1 MEKNG
6 TVMDYLRWRGDLPF
20 CRDGFNEVDNLVLC
34 IISYINFRRFDDL
47 KTTDPAKAVALPKVA
62 ARLTEEDE
70 QRGLSELAYIPLMR
84 LAAETERFRDV
95 RMFGFTHEWDEAKEM
110 QFDAVSYLLPD
121 DTLFV
126 AFMGT
131 DTSLVGWKEDFNMS
145 FLSAVPAQER
155 AAAYTVEMAAACRRC
170 KLRIGGHSKGGNLA
184 AWAAIHLPAD
194 LQTGRLLD
202 AYNNDGPGFAR
213 DMLET
218 PEYLRVSGKLHTY
231 IPESSIVGVLLEH
244 AEDYAVI
251 DSANRSVMQHEPL
264 SWNVVGT
271 KFVHLGQRS
280 QMGRLS
286 DDVLREWIG
295 SMTPAERAQF
305 TDALFDMLSLSGKAR
320 TLDDLRNGR
329 FSGGAAL
336 LKQYAG
342 ADEEQKKIINEVFRR
357 LAVDVKAELKKAA
370 GESLEGVKKAA
381 GESFEAAKNALSN
394 LTRGDREK

>member
-47 KTTDPAKAVALPKVA
+47 KTTDPAKAVALPEVA

-70 QRGLSELAYIPLMR
+70 QRGLSELEYIPLMR

-155 AAAYTVEMAAACRRC
+155 AVAYTVEMAAACRRC

-184 AWAAIHLPAD
+184 AWAAIHIPEN
-194 LQTGRLLD
+194 LQKRRLLA
-202 AYNNDGPGFAR
+202 AYNNDGPGFSH
-213 DMLET
+213 DMVDSEA
-218 PEYLRVSGKLHTY
+218 YRRVADKLHTY
-231 IPESSIVGVLLEH
+231 VPESSIVGVLLEH

-251 DSANRSVMQHEPL
+251 DSSNRSIMQHEPL
-264 SWNVVGT
+264 SWNVLGSR
-271 KFVHLGQRS
+271 FIHLGERS
-280 QMGRLS
+280 QMGKLS
-286 DDVLREWIG
+286 DDVLRQWIG
-295 SMTPAERAQF
+295 SMTPQEREQF
-305 TDALFDMLSLSGKAR
+305 SDALFDVLSLSGKAR
-320 TLDDLRNGR
+320 TLDDLRAGGLA
-329 FSGGAAL
+329 GGAAL
-336 LKQYAG
+336 LKQYNG
-342 ADEEQKKIINEVFRR
+342 ADEEDKKIISEIFRR

-370 GESLEGVKKAA
+370 GQSLKTAEKSLA
-381 GESFEAAKNALSN
+381 GMKHAITGFAK
-394 LTRGDREK
+394 GDKTDK

>member
-34 IISYINFRRFDDL
+34 IISYINFHRFDDL
-47 KTTDPAKAVALPKVA
+47 KTTDPAKAVALPEVA

-70 QRGLSELAYIPLMR
+70 QRGLSELAYIPLIR

-155 AAAYTVEMAAACRRC
+155 R

-184 AWAAIHLPAD
+184 AWAAIHIPAG
-194 LQTGRLLD
+194 LQKRRLLA
-202 AYNNDGPGFAR
+202 AYNNDGPGFSH
-213 DMLET
+213 DMVDSEA
-218 PEYLRVSGKLHTY
+218 YRRVADKLHTY
-231 IPESSIVGVLLEH
+231 VPESSIVGVLLEH

-251 DSANRSVMQHEPL
+251 DSSNRSIMQHEPL
-264 SWNVVGT
+264 SWNV
-271 KFVHLGQRS
+271 LGSRFIRLGERS
-280 QMGRLS
+280 QMGKLS
-286 DDVLREWIG
+286 DDVLRQWIG
-295 SMTPAERAQF
+295 SMTPQEREQF
-305 TDALFDMLSLSGKAR
+305 SDALFEVLSLSGKAR
-320 TLDDLRNGR
+320 TLDDLRAGGLA
-329 FSGGAAL
+329 GGAAL
-336 LKQYAG
+336 LKQYNG
-342 ADEEQKKIINEVFRR
+342 ANEEDKKIISEIFRR

-370 GESLEGVKKAA
+370 GQSLKTAEKSLADMKHAITG
-381 GESFEAAKNALSN
+381 FAK
-394 LTRGDREK
+394 GDKTDK

>member
-47 KTTDPAKAVALPKVA
+47 KTTDPAKAVALPEVA

-155 AAAYTVEMAAACRRC
+155 AAAYTVEMVAACRRC

-184 AWAAIHLPAD
+184 AWAAIHIPEN
-194 LQTGRLLD
+194 LQKRRLLA
-202 AYNNDGPGFAR
+202 AYNNDGPGFSH
-213 DMLET
+213 DMVDSEA
-218 PEYLRVSGKLHTY
+218 YRRVADKLHTY
-231 IPESSIVGVLLEH
+231 VPESSIVGVLLEH

-251 DSANRSVMQHEPL
+251 DSSNRSIMQHEPL
-264 SWNVVGT
+264 SWNVLGSR
-271 KFVHLGQRS
+271 FIHLGERS
-280 QMGRLS
+280 QMGKLS
-286 DDVLREWIG
+286 DDVLRQWIG
-295 SMTPAERAQF
+295 SMTPQEREQF
-305 TDALFDMLSLSGKAR
+305 SDALFDVLSLSGKAR
-320 TLDDLRNGR
+320 TLDDLRAGGLA
-329 FSGGAAL
+329 GGAAL
-336 LKQYAG
+336 LKQYNG
-342 ADEEQKKIINEVFRR
+342 ADEEDKKIISEIFRR

-370 GESLEGVKKAA
+370 GQSLKTAEKSLADMKHAITG
-381 GESFEAAKNALSN
+381 
-394 LTRGDREK
+394 LTKGNKTDK

>member
-1 MEKNG
+1 MDKNG
-6 TVMDYLRWRGDLPF
+6 TVMDYLRWRGDLTF
-20 CRDGFNEVDNLVLC
+20 AQDGFNEVDDLVLC
-34 IISYINFRRFDDL
+34 IISYLNFRRFDDL
-47 KTTDPAKAVALPKVA
+47 KTTDPARAVALPDVA

-70 QRGLSELAYIPLMR
+70 QLGLSELDYIPLMR

-95 RMFGFTHEWDEAKEM
+95 RMFGFTHEWDETKEM

-121 DTLFV
+121 DTLLV

-155 AAAYTVEMAAACRRC
+155 ATAYTVEMAAACPDR
-170 KLRIGGHSKGGNLA
+170 KLRIAGHSKGGNLA
-184 AWAAIHLPAD
+184 AWAAIYLPAE
-194 LQTGRLLD
+194 LQKDRLLS

-213 DMLET
+213 DMLDT
-218 PEYLRVSGKLHTY
+218 PEYRRVADKLHTY

-251 DSANRSVMQHEPL
+251 DSANRSIMQHEPL
-264 SWNVVGT
+264 SWSVVGT
-271 KFVHLGQRS
+271 RFVHLGQRS

-295 SMTPAERAQF
+295 SMTPAEREQF
-305 TDALFDMLSLSGKAR
+305 TDALFDVLSLSGKAR
-320 TLDDLRNGR
+320 TLDDLRSGGLA
-329 FSGGAAL
+329 GGAAL

-342 ADEEQKKIINEVFRR
+342 ADEEKKKIIAEIFRR
-357 LAVDVKAELKKAA
+357 LAVDVKDELKKAA
-370 GESLEGVKKAA
+370 GEGLEGVKKAA
-381 GESFEAAKNALSN
+381 GEGLEGVKTVLTN
-394 LTRGDREK
+394 LTKGEK

>member
-47 KTTDPAKAVALPKVA
+47 KTTDPAKAVALPEVA

-70 QRGLSELAYIPLMR
+70 QRGLSELAYIPLIR

-95 RMFGFTHEWDEAKEM
+95 RMFGFTHEWDEEKEM

-155 AAAYTVEMAAACRRC
+155 AAAYTVEMATACRRC

-184 AWAAIHLPAD
+184 AWAAIHIPEN
-194 LQTGRLLD
+194 LQKRRLLA
-202 AYNNDGPGFAR
+202 AYNNDGPGFSH
-213 DMLET
+213 DMVDSEA
-218 PEYLRVSGKLHTY
+218 YRRVADKLHTY
-231 IPESSIVGVLLEH
+231 VPESSIVGVLLEH

-251 DSANRSVMQHEPL
+251 DSSNRSIMQHEPL
-264 SWNVVGT
+264 SWNV
-271 KFVHLGQRS
+271 LGARFIRLGERS
-280 QMGRLS
+280 QMGKLS
-286 DDVLREWIG
+286 DDVLRQWIG
-295 SMTPAERAQF
+295 SMTPQEREQF
-305 TDALFDMLSLSGKAR
+305 SDALFDVLSLSGKAR
-320 TLDDLRNGR
+320 TLDDLRAGGLA
-329 FSGGAAL
+329 GGAAL
-336 LKQYAG
+336 LKQYNG
-342 ADEEQKKIINEVFRR
+342 ANEEDKKIISEIFRR

-370 GESLEGVKKAA
+370 GQSLKTAEKSLADMKHAITG
-381 GESFEAAKNALSN
+381 FAK
-394 LTRGDREK
+394 GDKSDK

>member
-47 KTTDPAKAVALPKVA
+47 KTTDPAKAVALPEVA

-121 DTLFV
+121 DTLLV
-126 AFMGT
+126 SFMGT

-145 FLSAVPAQER
+145 YLSAVPAQIR
-155 AAAYTVEMAAACRRC
+155 AAAYTEEIAAACPDRG
-170 KLRIGGHSKGGNLA
+170 LRIGGHSKGGNLA
-184 AWAAIHLPAD
+184 AWAALHIPAD
-194 LQTGRLLD
+194 LQENRLLD

-213 DMLET
+213 DMVET
-218 PEYLRVSGKLHTY
+218 AEYRRIAHKLHTY

-244 AEDYAVI
+244 GEDYAVI
-251 DSANRSVMQHEPL
+251 DSANRSIMQHEPL
-264 SWNVVGT
+264 SWSVLGRM
-271 KFVHLGQRS
+271 FVHLGQRS
-280 QMGRLS
+280 QMGKLS

-295 SMTPAERAQF
+295 SMTPQEREQF
-305 TDALFDMLSLSGKAR
+305 TDALFDVLSLSGKAR
-320 TLDDLRNGR
+320 TLDDLRSGGLA
-329 FSGGAAL
+329 GGAAL

-342 ADEEQKKIINEVFRR
+342 ADEEKRKIISEIFRR
-357 LAVDVKAELKKAA
+357 LAVDVKDELKKAA
-370 GESLEGVKKAA
+370 GEGLETV
-381 GESFEAAKNALSN
+381 KNALTS
-394 LTRGDREK
+394 LKKSEK

>member
-34 IISYINFRRFDDL
+34 IISYINFHRFDDL
-47 KTTDPAKAVALPKVA
+47 KTTDPAKAVALPEVA

-70 QRGLSELAYIPLMR
+70 QRGLSELAYIPLIR

-95 RMFGFTHEWDEAKEM
+95 RMFGFTHEWDEEKEM

-155 AAAYTVEMAAACRRC
+155 ATAYTVEMAAACRRC

-184 AWAAIHLPAD
+184 AWAAIHIPEN
-194 LQTGRLLD
+194 LQKRRLLA
-202 AYNNDGPGFAR
+202 AYNNDGPGFSH
-213 DMLET
+213 DMVDSEA
-218 PEYLRVSGKLHTY
+218 YRRVADKLHTY
-231 IPESSIVGVLLEH
+231 VPESSIVGVLLEH

-251 DSANRSVMQHEPL
+251 DSSNRSIMQHEPL
-264 SWNVVGT
+264 SWNV
-271 KFVHLGQRS
+271 LGARFIRLGERS
-280 QMGRLS
+280 QMGKLS
-286 DDVLREWIG
+286 DDVLRQWIG
-295 SMTPAERAQF
+295 SMTPQEREQF
-305 TDALFDMLSLSGKAR
+305 SDALFDVLSLSGKAR
-320 TLDDLRNGR
+320 TLDDLRAGGLA
-329 FSGGAAL
+329 GGAAL
-336 LKQYAG
+336 LKQYNG
-342 ADEEQKKIINEVFRR
+342 ANEEDKKIISEIFRR

-370 GESLEGVKKAA
+370 GQSLKTAEKSLADMKHAITG
-381 GESFEAAKNALSN
+381 FAK
-394 LTRGDREK
+394 GDKTDK

>member
-34 IISYINFRRFDDL
+34 IISYINFHRFDDL
-47 KTTDPAKAVALPKVA
+47 TTTDPAKAVALPEVA

-70 QRGLSELAYIPLMR
+70 QRGLSELAYIPLIR

-155 AAAYTVEMAAACRRC
+155 AAAYTVEMATACRSR

-184 AWAAIHLPAD
+184 AWAAIHIPAG
-194 LQTGRLLD
+194 LQKRRLLA
-202 AYNNDGPGFAR
+202 AYNNDGPGFSH
-213 DMLET
+213 DMVDSEA
-218 PEYLRVSGKLHTY
+218 YRRVADKLHTY
-231 IPESSIVGVLLEH
+231 VPESSIVGVLLEH

-251 DSANRSVMQHEPL
+251 DSSNRSIMQHEPL
-264 SWNVVGT
+264 SWNVLGSR
-271 KFVHLGQRS
+271 FIHLGERS
-280 QMGRLS
+280 QMGKLS
-286 DDVLREWIG
+286 DDVLRQWIG
-295 SMTPAERAQF
+295 SMTPQEREQF
-305 TDALFDMLSLSGKAR
+305 SDALFDVLSLSGKAR
-320 TLDDLRNGR
+320 TLDDLRTGGLA
-329 FSGGAAL
+329 GGAAL
-336 LKQYAG
+336 LKQYSG
-342 ADEEQKKIINEVFRR
+342 ADEQDKKIIAEIFRR
-357 LAVDVKAELKKAA
+357 LAVDVKEELKKAA
-370 GESLEGVKKAA
+370 GQGLKTAEKGLTGVK
-381 GESFEAAKNALSN
+381 NAITG
-394 LTRGDREK
+394 LTKGDKSDA

>member
-47 KTTDPAKAVALPKVA
+47 KTTDPAKAVALPEVA

-145 FLSAVPAQER
+145 FLSAVPEQER

-184 AWAAIHLPAD
+184 AWAAIHIPAG
-194 LQTGRLLD
+194 LQKRRLLA
-202 AYNNDGPGFAR
+202 AYNNDGPGFSH
-213 DMLET
+213 DMVDSEA
-218 PEYLRVSGKLHTY
+218 YRRVADKLHTY
-231 IPESSIVGVLLEH
+231 VPESSIVGVLLEH

-251 DSANRSVMQHEPL
+251 DSSNRSIMQHEPL
-264 SWNVVGT
+264 SWNVLGSR
-271 KFVHLGQRS
+271 FIHLGERS
-280 QMGRLS
+280 QMGKLS
-286 DDVLREWIG
+286 DDVLRQWIG
-295 SMTPAERAQF
+295 SMTPQEREQF
-305 TDALFDMLSLSGKAR
+305 SDALFDVLSLSGKAR
-320 TLDDLRNGR
+320 TLDDLRAGGLA
-329 FSGGAAL
+329 GGAAL
-336 LKQYAG
+336 LKQYNG
-342 ADEEQKKIINEVFRR
+342 ADEEDKKIISEIFRR

-370 GESLEGVKKAA
+370 GQGLKTAEKSLADMKHAITG
-381 GESFEAAKNALSN
+381 
-394 LTRGDREK
+394 LTKGNKTDK

>member
-47 KTTDPAKAVALPKVA
+47 KTTDPAKAVALPEVA
-62 ARLTEEDE
+62 AGLTEEDE
-70 QRGLSELAYIPLMR
+70 QRGLSELEYIPLMR

-155 AAAYTVEMAAACRRC
+155 AAAYTVEMAAVCRRC

-184 AWAAIHLPAD
+184 AWAAIHIPEN
-194 LQTGRLLD
+194 LQKRRLLA
-202 AYNNDGPGFAR
+202 AYNNDGPGFSH
-213 DMLET
+213 DMVDSEA
-218 PEYLRVSGKLHTY
+218 YRRVADKLHTY
-231 IPESSIVGVLLEH
+231 VPESSIVGVLLEH
-244 AEDYAVI
+244 AEDYAII
-251 DSANRSVMQHEPL
+251 DSSNRSIMQHEPL
-264 SWNVVGT
+264 SWNV
-271 KFVHLGQRS
+271 LGSRFIRLGERS
-280 QMGRLS
+280 QMGKLS
-286 DDVLREWIG
+286 DDVLRQWIG
-295 SMTPAERAQF
+295 SMTPQEREQF
-305 TDALFDMLSLSGKAR
+305 SDALFDVLSLSGKAR
-320 TLDDLRNGR
+320 TLDDLRTGGLA
-329 FSGGAAL
+329 GGAAL
-336 LKQYAG
+336 LKQYNG
-342 ADEEQKKIINEVFRR
+342 ADEEDKKIISEIFRR

-370 GESLEGVKKAA
+370 GQSLKTAEKSLADMKHAITG
-381 GESFEAAKNALSN
+381 FAK
-394 LTRGDREK
+394 GDKTDK

>member
-34 IISYINFRRFDDL
+34 IISYINFHRFDDL
-47 KTTDPAKAVALPKVA
+47 TTTDPAKAVALPEVA

-70 QRGLSELAYIPLMR
+70 QRGLSELAYIPLIR

-155 AAAYTVEMAAACRRC
+155 AAAYTVEMATACRSR

-184 AWAAIHLPAD
+184 AWAAIHIPAG
-194 LQTGRLLD
+194 LQKRRLLA
-202 AYNNDGPGFAR
+202 AYNNDGPGFSH
-213 DMLET
+213 DMVDSEA
-218 PEYLRVSGKLHTY
+218 YRRVADKLHTY
-231 IPESSIVGVLLEH
+231 VPESSIVGVLLEH

-251 DSANRSVMQHEPL
+251 DSSNRSIMQHEPL
-264 SWNVVGT
+264 SWNVLGSR
-271 KFVHLGQRS
+271 FIHLGERS
-280 QMGRLS
+280 QMGKLS
-286 DDVLREWIG
+286 DDVLRQWIG
-295 SMTPAERAQF
+295 SMTPQEREQF
-305 TDALFDMLSLSGKAR
+305 SDALFDVLRLSGKAR
-320 TLDDLRNGR
+320 TLDDLRAGGLA
-329 FSGGAAL
+329 GGAAL
-336 LKQYAG
+336 LKQYNG
-342 ADEEQKKIINEVFRR
+342 ANEEDKKIISEIFRR
-357 LAVDVKAELKKAA
+357 LAVDVKAEMKKAA
-370 GESLEGVKKAA
+370 GQSLKTAEKSLADMKHAITG
-381 GESFEAAKNALSN
+381 FAK
-394 LTRGDREK
+394 GDKSDK

>member
-47 KTTDPAKAVALPKVA
+47 KTTDPAKAVALPEVA

-70 QRGLSELAYIPLMR
+70 QRGLSELEYIPLMR

-155 AAAYTVEMAAACRRC
+155 AVAYTVEMAAACRRC

-184 AWAAIHLPAD
+184 AWAAIHIPEN
-194 LQTGRLLD
+194 LQKRRLLA
-202 AYNNDGPGFAR
+202 AYNNDGPGFSH
-213 DMLET
+213 DMVDSEA
-218 PEYLRVSGKLHTY
+218 YRRVADKLHTY
-231 IPESSIVGVLLEH
+231 VPESSIVGVLLEH

-251 DSANRSVMQHEPL
+251 DSSNRSIMQHEPL
-264 SWNVVGT
+264 SWNVLGSR
-271 KFVHLGQRS
+271 FIHLGERS
-280 QMGRLS
+280 QMGKLS
-286 DDVLREWIG
+286 DDVLRQWIG
-295 SMTPAERAQF
+295 SMTPQEREQF
-305 TDALFDMLSLSGKAR
+305 SDALFDVLSLSGKAR
-320 TLDDLRNGR
+320 TLDDLRTGGLA
-329 FSGGAAL
+329 GGAAL
-336 LKQYAG
+336 LKQYNG
-342 ADEEQKKIINEVFRR
+342 ADEEDKKIISEIFRR

-370 GESLEGVKKAA
+370 GQSLKTAEKSLA
-381 GESFEAAKNALSN
+381 GMKHAITGFAK
-394 LTRGDREK
+394 GDKTDK